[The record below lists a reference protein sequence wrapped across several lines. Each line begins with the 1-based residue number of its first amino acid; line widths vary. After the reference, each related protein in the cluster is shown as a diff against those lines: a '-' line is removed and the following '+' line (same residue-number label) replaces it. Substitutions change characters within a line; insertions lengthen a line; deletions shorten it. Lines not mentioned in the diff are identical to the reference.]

1 MFFSTIIEK
10 WMDKTLIE
18 VTPLFGGDINQ
29 VYRLRFSD
37 SESVLKLNDRNRYP
51 GMFEKEAT
59 GLKKIAAT
67 GCRAPR
73 VLKTFSEG
81 NHQFL
86 ILEFIEQERPNSKFW
101 ERFGRHLARLHSTG
115 SATFGWE
122 EDNYIGSLEQRNE
135 RREKWTDFFIDSRII
150 PLVEQAR
157 EKGLLTQS
165 HSRQFEVLFK
175 RLPQL
180 VPQEGASLIH
190 GDLWSGNLMCGIG
203 MEPVFIDPAAYFGH
217 REMDLAMTRM
227 FGGFDQRFMNSYNEV
242 LPLEPGFEQRVDIHN
257 LYPNLVHLVLFG
269 RSYLGNI
276 ERTLRENL

>member
-29 VYRLRFSD
+29 VYKLRFSD
-37 SESVLKLNDRNRYP
+37 SESVLKLNYRNRYP
-51 GMFEKEAT
+51 GMFEKEAS
-59 GLKKIAAT
+59 GLKKIAAA
-67 GCRAPR
+67 GCRSPL

-86 ILEFIEQERPNSKFW
+86 ILEFIEQERPDSKFW
-101 ERFGRHLARLHSTG
+101 ERFGRRLARLHSAG

-122 EDNYIGSLEQRNE
+122 EDNYIGSLEQRNSKI
-135 RREKWTDFFIDSRII
+135 EKWTDFFIDCRII
-150 PLVEQAR
+150 PLVEKAR

-165 HSRQFEVLFK
+165 HSRQFEDLFK

-227 FGGFDQRFMNSYNEV
+227 FGGFDQSFMDSYNEA

-257 LYPNLVHLVLFG
+257 LYPNLVHLILFG

>member
-37 SESVLKLNDRNRYP
+37 GESVLKLNDRNRYP
-51 GMFEKEAT
+51 AMFEKEAT

-86 ILEFIEQERPNSKFW
+86 ILEFIEQERPESEFW
-101 ERFGRHLARLHSTG
+101 ERFGRRLALLHSAR
-115 SATFGWE
+115 SASFGWE

-135 RREKWTDFFIDSRII
+135 SREKWTDFFIDFRIM
-150 PLVEQAR
+150 PLVEKAR

-165 HSRQFEVLFK
+165 HSRQFEDLFK

-180 VPQEGASLIH
+180 VPQEAASLIH

-227 FGGFDQRFMNSYNEV
+227 FGGFDRRFMNSYNEA
-242 LPLEPGFEQRVDIHN
+242 LPLEPGFEQRVDLHN

-276 ERTLRENL
+276 ERALRENS

>member
-29 VYRLRFSD
+29 VYKLRFSD
-37 SESVLKLNDRNRYP
+37 GDSVLKLNNRNRYP
-51 GMFEKEAT
+51 AMFEKEAT

-73 VLKTFSEG
+73 VVKTFSEG

-86 ILEFIEQERPNSKFW
+86 ILEFIEQERPGAKFW
-101 ERFGRHLARLHSTG
+101 ERFGRYLALLHSTQ
-115 SATFGWE
+115 SESFGWE

-135 RREKWTDFFIDSRII
+135 SREKWTDFFIDCRIM
-150 PLVEQAR
+150 PLVEKAR
-157 EKGLLTQS
+157 QKGLLTQN
-165 HSRQFEVLFK
+165 HSRQFEDLFT

-180 VPQEGASLIH
+180 VPQEAASLIH

-217 REMDLAMTRM
+217 REMDLAMTLM
-227 FGGFDQRFMNSYNEV
+227 FGGFDRRFMNSYNEV
-242 LPLEPGFEQRVDIHN
+242 LPLEPGFEQRVDLHN

-276 ERTLRENL
+276 ERTLRENS